1 MTLEDGAERC
11 DMNKML
17 QAEEG
22 EHEPRNV
29 GSLQK
34 LGKAK

>member
-1 MTLEDGAERC
+1 MEDGAERC

-22 EHEPRNV
+22 EHELRNV
-29 GSLQK
+29 DSLQK

>member
-1 MTLEDGAERC
+1 
-11 DMNKML
+11 MNKML

-22 EHEPRNV
+22 DHELRNV